1 MAPFCRHRTI
11 PGCPDAYRRCCA
23 RSNPRLMRGAPPRR
37 TAACA
42 RRPPRTARSGLDLRR
57 DIVQKRGLLPLSTHQ
72 PPLTPLKRPTLPT
85 AQGLAQAEKP
95 NPACKAASRRPLSSP
110 RRRMARSA
118 DLRLSSPEAVA
129 ATSLSHSGPSAA
141 MSPRTSSAASPKF
154 TRWQQAAFTAS
165 QRSHIETLLQGHNRS
180 HDHELLHQRNVP
192 RAHASPLRRPWP
204 ETSTHQGRHG
214 DAAVEAAR

>member
-1 MAPFCRHRTI
+1 
-11 PGCPDAYRRCCA
+11 
-23 RSNPRLMRGAPPRR
+23 MRGDLR
-37 TAACA
+37 A
-42 RRPPRTARSGLDLRR
+42 RLNRGSILRR
-57 DIVQKRGLLPLSTHQ
+57 DIVQKRGLLPLLTHQ

-129 ATSLSHSGPSAA
+129 ATSLSHSGSSAA

-180 HDHELLHQRNVP
+180 HDHELLHQRHVP
-192 RAHASPLRRPWP
+192 HAKASALRRPWP

-214 DAAVEAAR
+214 DATVEAAR